1 MTDLFDTTPEPGR
14 QLPMIAGVEIT
25 TDAHGRFNLNA
36 LHRASGGEKSKQP
49 SNWIRLEAT
58 QALIA
63 ELESHSSD
71 LRSAPTSTVNGGS
84 APGTFAH
91 ELLAIDYAGWISP
104 AFRLQ
109 VHQVFIDF
117 RTGKLASAAPIDLAA
132 PAMSAALSR
141 EVRLSTR
148 MFGKM
153 AKDMGLVGNQ
163 ALLSVCR
170 GVQTMTGVN
179 PMAAMGLTHIEAEQN
194 DDMLNVSDLGRR
206 VGCSAQEMNLKLIG
220 RGLQTAYRDRKGNK
234 KYELTEEGRTQGG
247 TWHDAQKVQ
256 GGRPIRQLL
265 WPARVADLFGGEG
278 AA

>member
-1 MTDLFDTTPEPGR
+1 MKGNPWHKRYHSDALSGYMGLSLEERGAY
-14 QLPMIAGVEIT
+14 LKLVKPMNDDRAWQVQGEMIDRYFMVEEIIAAV
-25 TDAHGRFNLNA
+25 
-36 LHRASGGEKSKQP
+36 
-49 SNWIRLEAT
+49 
-58 QALIA
+58 
-63 ELESHSSD
+63 
-71 LRSAPTSTVNGGS
+71 
-84 APGTFAH
+84 
-91 ELLAIDYAGWISP
+91 
-104 AFRLQ
+104 
-109 VHQVFIDF
+109 
-117 RTGKLASAAPIDLAA
+117 A
-132 PAMSAALSR
+132 PAMSQALSR

-265 WPARVADLFGGEG
+265 WPAHVATLFSGEG